1 MWSGQPT
8 TTTNFTHDQLNR
20 DAAIAAASG
29 YDAAGNLIS
38 DGSRTF
44 TYDVEN
50 RLRSVTGGP
59 SSVTLDY
66 DAFGRL
72 GTVTTGGAATHYRYA
87 GAQLAAESS
96 GGVLLRSHVSGQ
108 GVDEQWMS
116 VEGTGAAATPTWYLQ
131 DRQNSVI
138 GVSDASGAITPY
150 AYGPYGEPQSWSG
163 SRFRYTGQIAIPEA
177 QLYHYRARAYDPV
190 MGRFL
195 QTDPIGYDDGPNV
208 YAYVGGDP
216 VNLSDPSGLMVGGTG
231 GTVEEVVITGVRL
244 PKIILDFSKFIAAN
258 MRFVPGLGLLSNV
271 FGPDELGDGTYIG
284 SSGEALTRLIAKSK
298 LNTRKDAHD
307 KLRNYDHQPDDNG
320 NPTGGEKA
328 ARDEFKKLGI
338 EESNR
343 YDSGTEVGK
352 MKDGTEVNVHLSR
365 ENGWTLHF
373 KMRGGFETKFR
384 FGFLSE

>member
-1 MWSGQPT
+1 
-8 TTTNFTHDQLNR
+8 
-20 DAAIAAASG
+20 
-29 YDAAGNLIS
+29 
-38 DGSRTF
+38 
-44 TYDVEN
+44 VEN

-116 VEGTGAAATPTWYLQ
+116 FEGTGAAASPNWYLQ

-195 QTDPIGYDDGPNV
+195 QTDPIGYDDGPNI

-216 VNLSDPSGLMVGGTG
+216 VNGSDPSGLEKETDVTEVEELVIPAPRREGEGGGGRGGGHREVQPRAPFVLQHPLEDHFKKAFCASVKATESSKSLEGISKALQGSANAQDAATRLAQYAAQFGSFTGDDATNKLIGGFLGTVANVLSVGGAFAQWGADLESGVGAGVATVALLIRAG
-231 GTVEEVVITGVRL
+231 G
-244 PKIILDFSKFIAAN
+244 PIAGAQA
-258 MRFVPGLGLLSNV
+258 
-271 FGPDELGDGTYIG
+271 
-284 SSGEALTRLIAKSK
+284 GEAVGAIVGTSV
-298 LNTRKDAHD
+298 
-307 KLRNYDHQPDDNG
+307 
-320 NPTGGEKA
+320 GGPIGGIGGSIFLGYVGGVGADYAADKA
-328 ARDEFKKLGI
+328 ADAIIKGAQDCNK
-338 EESNR
+338 
-343 YDSGTEVGK
+343 
-352 MKDGTEVNVHLSR
+352 
-365 ENGWTLHF
+365 
-373 KMRGGFETKFR
+373 
-384 FGFLSE
+384 

>member
-1 MWSGQPT
+1 
-8 TTTNFTHDQLNR
+8 
-20 DAAIAAASG
+20 
-29 YDAAGNLIS
+29 
-38 DGSRTF
+38 
-44 TYDVEN
+44 VEN

-131 DRQNSVI
+131 DRQSSVI

-195 QTDPIGYDDGPNV
+195 QTDPIGYDDGPQHIRLRRRGSSEWDRSEW
-208 YAYVGGDP
+208 AR
-216 VNLSDPSGLMVGGTG
+216 SDH
-231 GTVEEVVITGVRL
+231 RL
-244 PKIILDFSKFIAAN
+244 PRRSWTGCLSLRHGLDRRSRNQRQCFCHVFLRTAEPLSMRDSLYRELWRPAAVHKQCEPRRHVGRPQ
-258 MRFVPGLGLLSNV
+258 RFQHWRRAVV
-271 FGPDELGDGTYIG
+271 FG
-284 SSGEALTRLIAKSK
+284 S
-298 LNTRKDAHD
+298 
-307 KLRNYDHQPDDNG
+307 LR
-320 NPTGGEKA
+320 
-328 ARDEFKKLGI
+328 
-338 EESNR
+338 
-343 YDSGTEVGK
+343 
-352 MKDGTEVNVHLSR
+352 
-365 ENGWTLHF
+365 
-373 KMRGGFETKFR
+373 
-384 FGFLSE
+384 